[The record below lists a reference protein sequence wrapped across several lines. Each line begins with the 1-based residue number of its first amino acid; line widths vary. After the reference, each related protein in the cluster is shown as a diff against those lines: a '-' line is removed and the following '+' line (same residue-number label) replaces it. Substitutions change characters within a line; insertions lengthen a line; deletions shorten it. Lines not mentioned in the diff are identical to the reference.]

1 MSTAPSMHDYI
12 LRQPEI
18 LSSVYDRKESWLTI
32 LQSMLETHPME
43 EIVFLG
49 SGTSHHVSTAAAA
62 LAERHLPIQAR
73 AVLPAQFIGSRILHP
88 SRTLAVGIS
97 QSGNS
102 LSTLNAIR
110 YAKEQGCPVLAFS
123 LEEDSALVRECD
135 AWMPLVCERE
145 LVPPETQGYTAAILE
160 WILAIRQAAGLDTDV
175 TKELSALPKVVAE
188 SEAFVRAHLHDILRA
203 PKITVTGSG
212 LHWATAMEGAL
223 KMRETLR
230 HAVMREEIEELS
242 HLADLAFEDDD
253 LLMAIVQT
261 DRDRQTVNLVRQ
273 ITDHVLEIEAGEDDF
288 SLITAV
294 IPFQLAGAIGA
305 AGLGNDTSKYPYE
318 IENISHGEGFL
329 FR

>member
-1 MSTAPSMHDYI
+1 M
-12 LRQPEI
+12 
-18 LSSVYDRKESWLTI
+18 
-32 LQSMLETHPME
+32 
-43 EIVFLG
+43 
-49 SGTSHHVSTAAAA
+49 
-62 LAERHLPIQAR
+62 
-73 AVLPAQFIGSRILHP
+73 
-88 SRTLAVGIS
+88 
-97 QSGNS
+97 
-102 LSTLNAIR
+102 
-110 YAKEQGCPVLAFS
+110 
-123 LEEDSALVRECD
+123 
-135 AWMPLVCERE
+135 
-145 LVPPETQGYTAAILE
+145 
-160 WILAIRQAAGLDTDV
+160 
-175 TKELSALPKVVAE
+175 PKVVAE

-230 HAVMREEIEELS
+230 HAVMREETEELS

-253 LLMAIVQT
+253 LLLAIVQT

-294 IPFQLAGAIGA
+294 ISFQLAGAIGA

>member
-1 MSTAPSMHDYI
+1 
-12 LRQPEI
+12 
-18 LSSVYDRKESWLTI
+18 
-32 LQSMLETHPME
+32 
-43 EIVFLG
+43 
-49 SGTSHHVSTAAAA
+49 
-62 LAERHLPIQAR
+62 
-73 AVLPAQFIGSRILHP
+73 
-88 SRTLAVGIS
+88 
-97 QSGNS
+97 
-102 LSTLNAIR
+102 
-110 YAKEQGCPVLAFS
+110 
-123 LEEDSALVRECD
+123 
-135 AWMPLVCERE
+135 MPLVCERE

-230 HAVMREEIEELS
+230 HAVMREETEELS

-261 DRDRQTVNLVRQ
+261 DRDRQTVNLVSQ

-305 AGLGNDTSKYPYE
+305 AGWVMTPRSIPMRSRTFPTARGSCSGNGPGRVPGPVPGR
-318 IENISHGEGFL
+318 NRAGFAQAIPL
-329 FR
+329 